1 MNIEIRTGRLHALK
15 LIEDGGEPDL
25 ILETLPL
32 RPPMFAEGMRQILTN
47 PDVLETLAAIRSG
60 KYHQHAAPPP
70 RPGVHKLPDGRWE
83 CVYILD
89 GDRHVIGPF
98 ATRDEARNARKEQRG
113 EPPRKKDN
121 PYPGLLWKDNRWITR
136 VERNGKQYR
145 TRSSKDRE
153 EAIQLWQE
161 LMDRLDVE
169 NPKKRGSHGTRYTY
183 EMLGCRCDLC
193 TEANK
198 RRRRIQRLRQAV
210 QAQL

>member
-15 LIEDGGEPDL
+15 LLEDGGEPDL
-25 ILETLPL
+25 ILETLTL
-32 RPPMFAEGMRQILTN
+32 RPPQFAEGMRQILTN

-60 KYHQHAAPPP
+60 KYHKHAPPPP
-70 RPGVHKLPDGRWE
+70 RPGEHKLPDGQWE
-83 CVYILD
+83 CVYIVN
-89 GDRHVIGPF
+89 GEHRTIGPF
-98 ATRDEARNARKEQRG
+98 PTRDAARNARKELRA

-121 PYPGLLWKDNRWITR
+121 PYPGLLWKDNRWVTR
-136 VERNGKQYR
+136 IERNGKQYR

-169 NPKKRGSHGTRYTY
+169 NPKKRDNHGARYTY

-198 RRRRIQRLRQAV
+198 RRRREQRLKQVAQA
-210 QAQL
+210 LP